1 MNWKIIFKSLGHK
14 DMRKRILAVLGIL
27 LVFRI
32 MAHIPVPL
40 ADPQTLKQVL
50 NNLFT
55 STNTPQLLSFINIL
69 SGGALANFSI
79 MIAGLG
85 PYINASIIMQL
96 LTKAVPRLEKMHK
109 DEGEFGRKKINQYTR
124 ILTFPLAIIQ
134 SVGTIYLIRQEAQS
148 IGGIGDITA
157 NTSLMQWVL
166 MIAALTGGSMV
177 LMWLGELITERSV
190 GNGISLLITVGIVG
204 RLPSLIKEVWSMTH
218 WTDAANV
225 AGDKLT
231 IFHRHYSKHGLIIFG
246 IMTAAVVFITWAVVK
261 LNEASRRLTVNYAK
275 RVQGNRTYGGV
286 TTTLPVKLITAGV
299 IPIIFAVAF
308 LSVPSFAGQLM
319 THGQGAAMINPH
331 TKWQHLGVTLSTL
344 FANPSAATFSVGGW
358 KPWVYPIVYFLL
370 VFIFTY
376 FYTSVTFNSK
386 EISENLQKQ
395 GGFIADIRS
404 GKQTEKYLSR
414 IVNRL
419 TLFGAIALG
428 ILAVLPIIAQVKL
441 NQNIAI
447 GGTSI
452 LILVSV
458 SLETLRQVESRALMI
473 TYDQYEAPDYFYESD
488 NMAGATKVLRFRDKI
503 PGRRPADLTAAPSS
517 RVGLF
522 ERVRGSKKK

>member
-1 MNWKIIFKSLGHK
+1 
-14 DMRKRILAVLGIL
+14 MRTRILAVLGML

-32 MAHIPVPL
+32 LAHVPVPL
-40 ADPQTLKQVL
+40 SDPHTLKQVL

-55 STNTPQLLSFINIL
+55 QTGSNSLLGFLNVL

-79 MIAGLG
+79 MLVGLG

-96 LTKAVPRLEKMHK
+96 LTKAIPKLEAMNK
-109 DEGEFGRKKINQYTR
+109 EGEYGRKKINQYTR
-124 ILTFPLAIIQ
+124 MLTFPLAIIQ

-148 IGGIGDITA
+148 LGGLGDITA
-157 NTSLMQWVL
+157 NTSLAQWTL

-177 LMWLGELITERSV
+177 LMWLGELITERSI

-204 RLPSLIKEVWSMTH
+204 RLPTLIGQLWSGVH
-218 WTDAANV
+218 WSASSSSV
-225 AGDKLT
+225 KDKVVL
-231 IFHRHYSKHGLIIFG
+231 FHQNYSHHGLIIFG
-246 IMTAAVVFITWAVVK
+246 AVALAVVFITWSVVK
-261 LNEASRRLTVNYAK
+261 LNEAKRALTINYAK

-286 TTTLPVKLITAGV
+286 TTILPVKLITAGV

-308 LSVPSFAGQLM
+308 LSVPSFAGQLL
-319 THGQGAAMINPH
+319 THGKGAALTTATTHWEHI
-331 TKWQHLGVTLSTL
+331 GVSLSQL
-344 FANPSAATFSVGGW
+344 FQNPSAATFGAGGW
-358 KPWVYPIVYFLL
+358 KPWVYPITYFTL
-370 VFIFTY
+370 VFVFTY

-395 GGFIADIRS
+395 GCFIAGIRS
-404 GKQTEKYLSR
+404 GKQTEKYLSQ

-428 ILAVLPIIAQVKL
+428 ILAVLPIVAQIYI
-441 NQNIAI
+441 NQSIAI

-473 TYDQYEAPDYFYESD
+473 TYDQYEQPDYFYEESTTP
-488 NMAGATKVLRFRDKI
+488 ATGAKYLRFRDRLN
-503 PGRRPADLTAAPSS
+503 PR
-517 RVGLF
+517 
-522 ERVRGSKKK
+522 SKK

>member
-1 MNWKIIFKSLGHK
+1 MNWRIILSSLSHK
-14 DMRKRILAVLGIL
+14 EMRNRILGVLGIL

-32 MAHIPVPL
+32 LAHIPVPL
-40 ADPQTLKQVL
+40 SDPETLRQVL
-50 NNLFT
+50 QNLLTQTT
-55 STNTPQLLSFINIL
+55 SNELLNFLNVL

-79 MIAGLG
+79 VLVGLG

-96 LTKAVPRLEKMHK
+96 LTKAIPRLETMNK
-109 DEGEFGRKKINQYTR
+109 EGEFGRRKINQYTR
-124 ILTFPLAIIQ
+124 MLTFPLAIVQ
-134 SVGTIYLIRQEAQS
+134 SIGTIYLIRQQAQS
-148 IGGIGDITA
+148 IGGLGDITA
-157 NTSLMQWVL
+157 NTSTMQWVL
-166 MIAALTGGSMV
+166 MIAALTGGAMV

-190 GNGISLLITVGIVG
+190 GNGISLLITVGIISG
-204 RLPSLIKEVWSMTH
+204 LPYLISQLW
-218 WTDAANV
+218 DAAAFSGV
-225 AGDKLT
+225 RPQDKITLLGKS
-231 IFHRHYSKHGLIIFG
+231 FSRHGLFILGIISA
-246 IMTAAVVFITWAVVK
+246 AAVFMTWAVVK

-308 LSVPSFAGQLM
+308 LAVPSFVGQIL
-319 THGQGAAMINPH
+319 THGQGTAFVPK
-331 TKWQHLGVTLSTL
+331 TSGERLGIQLTEL
-344 FANPSAATFSVGGW
+344 FQSPTAATFAGGGW
-358 KPWVYPIVYFLL
+358 QPWVYPLTYFSL

-386 EISENLQKQ
+386 EIAENLQKQ
-395 GGFIADIRS
+395 GGFIADVRS

-419 TLFGAIALG
+419 TLFGAAALG
-428 ILAVLPIIAQVKL
+428 ALAVVPIVGQVYI

-458 SLETLRQVESRALMI
+458 SLETLRQIESRALMI
-473 TYDQYEAPDYFYESD
+473 TYDQYEQPDYFYSE
-488 NMAGATKVLRFRDKI
+488 GQKPK
-503 PGRRPADLTAAPSS
+503 RRLLAW
-517 RVGLF
+517 RK
-522 ERVRGSKKK
+522 RRSKR